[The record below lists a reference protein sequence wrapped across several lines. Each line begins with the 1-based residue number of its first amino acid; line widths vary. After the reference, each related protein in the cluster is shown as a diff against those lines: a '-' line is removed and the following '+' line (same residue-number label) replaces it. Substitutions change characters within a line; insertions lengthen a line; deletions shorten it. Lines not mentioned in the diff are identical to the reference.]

1 MISEWVDKDAEAMVA
16 NGAKFG
22 IDRDLALRLYTTR
35 LLGRDPKLVLH
46 GGGNTSLKTC
56 MRDRLGD
63 EVAVLRV
70 KATGSDMASIE
81 ADGLV
86 AVRLDAMRKLRALD
100 RIEDEDLV
108 GIERA
113 NLIDPAAPNPSV
125 EMMLHAFLPH
135 KFVDHTHAT
144 AVLSVIDQPDGEQ
157 KCADVF
163 ARHLGF
169 VPYVMPG
176 FGLAK
181 KAIEIF
187 ERDKPSDGLILSK
200 HGIVTYGEDAR
211 EAYERMIEMVTLAE
225 DFIARARKTVAA
237 AAMPHDIAAE
247 ARVAPI
253 VRGACSERDANI
265 EGAWR
270 RLILDFRRTDSVLG
284 FVNSENLTRVSHAG
298 VLTPDHTIR
307 TKNWPLVLPAPD
319 SSGLDAFAR
328 AARERAEEFAV
339 RYYRYFERN
348 NKRAGGVKRKLDP
361 LPRVVLVPGLGLFGL
376 GRSKRDA
383 VIAADIAETWI
394 EGVSDAEAIGRF
406 ESISEADMF
415 DCEYWPLEQAKLAPS
430 FPSPASGGGS
440 AGVPSPASGGGLGR
454 GLPLAGQIAAVTGA
468 GGAIGA
474 ATARAFVAAGAEV
487 ALLDV
492 NFSAAEAQAEKIG
505 ATALPVTCDVTAA
518 ESVRTAFDKI
528 VKEFGGVDI
537 VVSNAGA
544 AWQGRIGEVDEAVMR
559 ESFEL
564 NFYGHQRVAQA
575 AVHIMLAQGTG
586 GCLLF
591 NVSKQAVNPGP
602 NFGPYGIP
610 KAAELAL
617 MRQYALDYGGDGIR
631 ANAVNADRIRSGL
644 LTSDMIAARSKARGL
659 SEKDYMSGNLLGRE
673 VTADDVAQAFLHHA
687 LALKTTAD
695 VTTVDGGNIAAA
707 MR

>member
-1 MISEWVDKDAEAMVA
+1 MKSGWIERDAEALVA
-16 NGAKFG
+16 GLAKSG
-22 IDRDLALRLYTTR
+22 IDRDLALRVYTTR
-35 LLGRDPKLVLH
+35 LLGRNPKLVLH
-46 GGGNTSLKTC
+46 GGGNTSLKQH
-56 MRDRLGD
+56 MRNRLGE
-63 EVAVLRV
+63 EVEVLRV
-70 KATGSDMASIE
+70 KATGADMATLDS
-81 ADGLV
+81 AGMP
-86 AVRLDAMRKLRALD
+86 AVRLQPLRELRALES
-100 RIEDEDLV
+100 IGDEDLV

-125 EMMLHAFLPH
+125 EVMLHAFLPQ
-135 KFVDHTHAT
+135 KFIDHTHAR
-144 AVLSVIDQPDGEQ
+144 AVLSLIDQPGGEE
-157 KCADVF
+157 KCEEAF
-163 ARHLGF
+163 GKRLAF
-169 VPYVMPG
+169 VPYVRPG

-181 KAIEIF
+181 KSIEVF
-187 ERDKPSDGLILSK
+187 ERSKPTDGLILSK
-200 HGIVTYGEDAR
+200 HGIVTFGDNAH

-225 DFIARARKTVAA
+225 EFLEGRCMPRVIVTRWRDPAPIAT
-237 AAMPHDIAAE
+237 
-247 ARVAPI
+247 VAPI
-253 VRGACSERDANI
+253 VRGACSLKDEKI

-270 RLILDFRRTDSVLG
+270 RLVMEFRSGPDVLSVLQSDLPRL
-284 FVNSENLTRVSHAG
+284 SEGG
-298 VLTPDHTIR
+298 VVTPDHTIR
-307 TKNWPLVLPAPD
+307 TKNWPLVLPHAEED
-319 SSGLDAFAR
+319 KLDTFAT
-328 AARERAEEFAV
+328 AAREAIGAFATH
-339 RYYRYFERN
+339 YRDYFARN
-348 NKRAGGVKRKLDP
+348 NKRVGGIKKELDP

-376 GRSKRDA
+376 GRTKRDA
-383 VIAADIAETWI
+383 IIAADIAQEWMA
-394 EGVSDAEAIGRF
+394 VVYNAELTGSF

-415 DCEYWPLEQAKLAPS
+415 DAEYWPLEQAKL
-430 FPSPASGGGS
+430 
-440 AGVPSPASGGGLGR
+440 GVR
-454 GLPLAGQIAAVTGA
+454 KEFPLAGQIAAVTGA

-474 ATARAFVAAGAEV
+474 ATARAFAAAGAEV

-492 NFSAAEAQAEKIG
+492 NFSAASEQADKIG
-505 ATALPVTCDVTAA
+505 LDALPVTCDVTGV

-528 VKEFGGVDI
+528 VKHFGGVDI

-544 AWQGRIGEVDEAVMR
+544 AWQGRIGDVDEDTMR
-559 ESFEL
+559 KSFEL

-575 AVHIMLAQGTG
+575 AVKIMLAQGTG

-617 MRQYALDYGGDGIR
+617 MRQYALDYGADGIR

-644 LTSDMIAARSKARGL
+644 LTSDMIASRSKARDL

-673 VTADDVAQAFLHHA
+673 VTAEDVAQAFVHHA